1 MKRNPRNVDD
11 SSNKIEMDEFH
22 RVIKSKGVRTAT
34 DKKKIR
40 DIERLLMREGL
51 PEAIRDKKTAD
62 LRDLKKGQK
71 SKNEAEKFE
80 ERYKKVKFI
89 EKRKVIRKLEK
100 FEKSMDSQCDDEDL
114 KKKKEDWQNKLI
126 YINVSHTY
134 LHFYHPPFLIHIAI
148 PSQLEVH
155 FSVRQIWR
163 CRERQSLKRIER
175 QTHD

>member
-1 MKRNPRNVDD
+1 MKRNPRNVYD

-100 FEKSMDSQCDDEDL
+100 
-114 KKKKEDWQNKLI
+114 N
-126 YINVSHTY
+126 
-134 LHFYHPPFLIHIAI
+134 
-148 PSQLEVH
+148 
-155 FSVRQIWR
+155 
-163 CRERQSLKRIER
+163 
-175 QTHD
+175 